1 MITGV
6 FAFVGAMIGAIFIN
20 YVLHAPNKELEKMEE
35 QQYRNSD
42 HYGPKN

>member
-20 YVLHAPNKELEKMEE
+20 YVLHEPNHQIEE
-35 QQYRNSD
+35 NQHRNSG
-42 HYGPKN
+42 HYGPEE

>member
-20 YVLHAPNKELEKMEE
+20 YVLHEPNHRDEN
-35 QQYRNSD
+35 YSN
-42 HYGPKN
+42 GPKN